1 MPFQNLCVASLN
13 ISEGRWNNTQTFVL
27 LALMHTLLFREQTL
41 TLSQRS
47 GLDRPCGHSSFKGRQ
62 PNGQQT
68 TVPMSYLSKLDGEQP
83 LTIAKEGAGRL
94 YYRLAFDYAPKDL
107 ELEPADHG
115 FTVQRTYE
123 AVDNAAD
130 VEHSLD
136 GKWIVKA
143 GALVR
148 VRVKM
153 SAPGRRYH
161 VALIDPLPAGFEA
174 VNLGLACIRRSLAHR
189 RVNDRIHGIGLDGI
203 IIRI

>member
-1 MPFQNLCVASLN
+1 
-13 ISEGRWNNTQTFVL
+13 
-27 LALMHTLLFREQTL
+27 
-41 TLSQRS
+41 
-47 GLDRPCGHSSFKGRQ
+47 
-62 PNGQQT
+62 
-68 TVPMSYLSKLDGEQP
+68 MSYLSKLDGEQP
-83 LTIAKEGAGRL
+83 LTIAKEGTGRL

-174 VNLGLACIRRSLAHR
+174 VNLGLAMQSGPWRTEGKRPGSWYWSRWYNHQNMRDERVEAFTSLLWSGDYEYSPSRATPGTFVVPPAKLKKSCPLR
-189 RVNDRIHGIGLDGI
+189 PWA
-203 IIRI
+203 